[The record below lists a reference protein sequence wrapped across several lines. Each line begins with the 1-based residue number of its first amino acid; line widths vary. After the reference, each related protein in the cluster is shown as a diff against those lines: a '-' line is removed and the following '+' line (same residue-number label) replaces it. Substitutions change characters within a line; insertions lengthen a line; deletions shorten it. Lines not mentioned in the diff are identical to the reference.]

1 MAVKGLLMLDTN
13 AVSAL
18 SRGRGPAL
26 SARLETQAFC
36 ISVIAEAE
44 LRFGL
49 ARRPVH
55 ADVRRIVEALL
66 ATVEIRPW
74 TTACAA
80 SYATLRTQL
89 EAAGQPLSAMDFLI
103 AAQAL
108 AEGHTLVSADRAL
121 SQVPGLDVWDWT
133 QDSANQPRA

>member
-1 MAVKGLLMLDTN
+1 MLDTN

-26 SARLETQAFC
+26 AARLETQAFC
-36 ISVIAEAE
+36 VSVIVEAE

-49 ARRPVH
+49 ARRHVH
-55 ADVRRIVEALL
+55 ADVRRIVEAPL

-74 TTACAA
+74 TSACA
-80 SYATLRTQL
+80 STYATMRTQS

-103 AAQAL
+103 AAPAL
-108 AEGHTLVSADRAL
+108 AEGHTLVSADRAF
-121 SQVPGLDVWDWT
+121 SQVPGLEVWDWT
-133 QDSANQPRA
+133 QESANQPRA